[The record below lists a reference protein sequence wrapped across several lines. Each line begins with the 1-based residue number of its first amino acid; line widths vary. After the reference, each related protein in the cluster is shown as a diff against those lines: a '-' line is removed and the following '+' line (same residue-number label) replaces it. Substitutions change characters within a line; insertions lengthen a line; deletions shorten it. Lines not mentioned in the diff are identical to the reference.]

1 MSLHTR
7 RLLRSGAVMAAL
19 TVSGCIAVPAGYP
32 PPGYAGYPGY
42 GQPTVYAAPAPAPGY
57 GQAPGDQ
64 QPNYYGQ
71 PPAGSPPQP
80 GYQQPNGYAPSGQQQ
95 SGYAPQPQEQT
106 AYGTT
111 CYAGVY
117 TCALP
122 QTLPIGAQCSCPG
135 LGAPSYGSVH

>member
-1 MSLHTR
+1 
-7 RLLRSGAVMAAL
+7 MAAL
-19 TVSGCIAVPAGYP
+19 AVSGCVGAPVGYP

-42 GQPTVYAAPAPAPGY
+42 GQPTVYAAPPPGY

-64 QPNYYGQ
+64 QPGYGQ
-71 PPAGSPPQP
+71 PPPGSQPQTT
-80 GYQQPNGYAPSGQQQ
+80 YQQPNGYPPPGQQQ
-95 SGYAPQPQEQT
+95 SGYAPQPQDPPIAT
-106 AYGTT
+106 AYGST
-111 CYAGVY
+111 CYAGFY